1 VGHFR
6 VCRGFSRAYI
16 RYRSPDDHWPSVD
29 LVKHHQKGYK
39 MTKQESKHLDFVLM
53 MIVVASTRGADKTD
67 MLNAFA
73 FDMDLIRKGKKPT
86 ESKKLI

>member
-1 VGHFR
+1 
-6 VCRGFSRAYI
+6 
-16 RYRSPDDHWPSVD
+16 
-29 LVKHHQKGYK
+29 
-39 MTKQESKHLDFVLM
+39 

-73 FDMDLIRKGKKPT
+73 FDMDLIRKGKIPT

>member
-1 VGHFR
+1 
-6 VCRGFSRAYI
+6 
-16 RYRSPDDHWPSVD
+16 
-29 LVKHHQKGYK
+29 
-39 MTKQESKHLDFVLM
+39 MTKQESKHLDFVLL

-73 FDMDLIRKGKKPT
+73 FDMDLIRKGKTPT